1 MIKSIRE
8 NDRYVQLGSCR
19 YDYVHDFFL
28 QAVVSEQLAKHRE
41 LVTKARVVTSD
52 SEAEEEE
59 AVEEMAIIDPSKLGL
74 GEEED
79 ESYAEFSAKYKT
91 FHKHQQE
98 KVETAR

>member
-1 MIKSIRE
+1 M
-8 NDRYVQLGSCR
+8 
-19 YDYVHDFFL
+19 
-28 QAVVSEQLAKHRE
+28 
-41 LVTKARVVTSD
+41 TKARVVTSD
-52 SEAEEEE
+52 SEAEE

-74 GEEED
+74 GEEEDD